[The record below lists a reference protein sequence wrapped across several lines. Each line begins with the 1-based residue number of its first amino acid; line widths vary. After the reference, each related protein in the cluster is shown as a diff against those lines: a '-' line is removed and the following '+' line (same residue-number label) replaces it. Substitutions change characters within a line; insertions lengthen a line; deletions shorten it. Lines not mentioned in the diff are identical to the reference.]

1 MTSYPV
7 EETVTFQKNSPKM
20 SSFVATV
27 YFVLRN
33 TVHASGYDYGCFKI
47 HKLMLQIHK
56 GQLDLSWDAP
66 HASSEGGKVLK
77 RDKYHSFRREMYVI
91 KRNVSKNT
99 EAICQRRR
107 LTDGRE
113 EGKMFYHVRQGVLFE
128 I

>member
-1 MTSYPV
+1 MFP
-7 EETVTFQKNSPKM
+7 
-20 SSFVATV
+20 
-27 YFVLRN
+27 
-33 TVHASGYDYGCFKI
+33 
-47 HKLMLQIHK
+47 IHK
-56 GQLDLSWDAP
+56 GLLNLSWDAP
-66 HASSEGGKVLK
+66 RASSKREKILK

-99 EAICQRRR
+99 EAICQQRR